1 MICIENKRT
10 YTHDVSVV
18 IPAYNEEGR
27 IVETLKSIHRYFHG
41 KSLTWQIIV
50 VNDGSTDNTAEV
62 LDTIREEI
70 TDLIVISDSPN
81 HGKGYAVKRGVEAS
95 RGEFIL
101 FADADNSTPIEELE
115 KFYPHLI
122 DNKVVIGSRYLSES
136 NVVVRQPWH
145 RAIIGRIGNML
156 IQFLLLEGV
165 KDTQC
170 GFKAFQHDAAR
181 EIFSRMRMNG
191 FGFDIEILA
200 IARLLNF
207 SIKEVP
213 VSWYNS
219 PESRVRPVKDALR
232 TFGEVIHIK
241 LNLLGSRYC

>member
-27 IVETLKSIHRYFHG
+27 IGETLKSIHSYFHG

-81 HGKGYAVKRGVEAS
+81 QGKGYAVKRGVEAS

-170 GFKAFQHDAAR
+170 GFKAFQHDAAI

-207 SIKEVP
+207 SIREVP